1 MALSEA
7 LRKLYGSLY
16 LGSPGGMEAWRERN
30 PPRPHTPPPPLL
42 ESRVV
47 PRTPLGTMAPIL
59 LSQGQE
65 QLGLSEPS
73 WLGFCDFAPL
83 PFGERVGIWGGGG
96 IFLDSVGVQQ
106 RYTGQ
111 ALLCPFPQPPSALLG
126 ERDQEPPVCI

>member
-47 PRTPLGTMAPIL
+47 PRWVQWRLSCSPKVRSSLG
-59 LSQGQE
+59 
-65 QLGLSEPS
+65 
-73 WLGFCDFAPL
+73 
-83 PFGERVGIWGGGG
+83 
-96 IFLDSVGVQQ
+96 
-106 RYTGQ
+106 
-111 ALLCPFPQPPSALLG
+111 
-126 ERDQEPPVCI
+126 